1 MYNRLHINFKEVS
14 LSDFNLKWS
23 FLVVDLKSITDR
35 SKATPSIVVPQCDV
49 VSSRAK

>member
-14 LSDFNLKWS
+14 FSDFNLKWS
-23 FLVVDLKSITDR
+23 FIVDLKSVTDR
-35 SKATPSIVVPQCDV
+35 SKATPSVVVPQCDV